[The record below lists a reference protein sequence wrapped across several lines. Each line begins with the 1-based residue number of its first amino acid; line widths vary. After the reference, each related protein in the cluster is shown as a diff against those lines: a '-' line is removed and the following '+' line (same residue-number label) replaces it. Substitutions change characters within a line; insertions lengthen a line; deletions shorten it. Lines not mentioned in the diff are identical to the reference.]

1 MVKPFEVNINEIEL
15 DNINEKQRKE
25 IEKETNNLNGI
36 DNLFALVIALVLAIT
51 FINGLLSNDNFSYMM
66 LLVSLL
72 GIITIIYIRY
82 ARSKQKKKLKVLLE
96 QTTLVDQK
104 VPIKIVNYHEKA
116 HTIAMYALL
125 ISLIFSLI
133 NSILDIM
140 YK

>member
-96 QTTLVDQK
+96 QTTLVNQK
-104 VPIKIVNYHEKA
+104 APIKIVNYHEKA